1 MMRFNNCNK
10 QSLQKI
16 NILDIEGGDI
26 MDTLNKLQYI
36 TYDIR
41 KSYDIPHLYSRV
53 ETLHAVEIKK
63 VIKQLDL
70 IKSSID
76 IDIKL
81 RGASTSMYN
90 FRNHIIRLILDT
102 QELHINTINKNNSLI
117 KKYNTSI
124 IETLVNI

>member
-1 MMRFNNCNK
+1 
-10 QSLQKI
+10 
-16 NILDIEGGDI
+16 

>member
-1 MMRFNNCNK
+1 MMRFNNCNN